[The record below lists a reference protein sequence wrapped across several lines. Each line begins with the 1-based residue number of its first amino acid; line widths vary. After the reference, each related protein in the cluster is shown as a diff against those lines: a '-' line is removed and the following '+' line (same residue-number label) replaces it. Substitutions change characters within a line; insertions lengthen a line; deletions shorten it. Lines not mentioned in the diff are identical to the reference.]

1 MSYELTTSDTQ
12 YNFLKNSQFQLVI
25 PRLPNVSFYTVNTGI
40 PEMSVGYP
48 TMPTPFKPIPVTG
61 EVADF
66 GDLVVRFIV
75 DFKMNNYFEVY
86 KWMKG
91 YARVND
97 HQNLK
102 DYIAEND
109 GNPEVV
115 TEKSLTSDI
124 QFVIM
129 SDRGCEIAR
138 VEYYDAFPTS
148 LSGLDLTT
156 QVSDV
161 EYLVATA
168 TFKYSY
174 YKIVK

>member
-1 MSYELTTSDTQ
+1 MSYELTTSETQ

-40 PEMSVGYP
+40 PDFSVDYP
-48 TMPTPFKPIPVTG
+48 TIGTPFKKIPVTG
-61 EVADF
+61 ETADF

-75 DFKMNNYFEVY
+75 DHKMNNYYEVY
-86 KWMKG
+86 NWMRG
-91 YARVND
+91 YSRVN
-97 HQNLK
+97 NYENIR
-102 DYIAEND
+102 DYIAENN
-109 GNPEVV
+109 GNPDAVH
-115 TEKSLTSDI
+115 EKHLTSDI

-138 VEYYDAFPTS
+138 VEYKDAFPIS
-148 LSGLDLTT
+148 LSGLDMTT

-174 YKIVK
+174 YEIVK